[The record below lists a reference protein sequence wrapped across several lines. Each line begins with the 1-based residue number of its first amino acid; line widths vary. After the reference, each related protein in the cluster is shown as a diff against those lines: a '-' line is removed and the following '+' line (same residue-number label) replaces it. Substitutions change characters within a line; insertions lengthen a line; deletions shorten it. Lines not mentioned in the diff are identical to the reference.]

1 MSQNEILLGF
11 GLKVKNNGSSSYCR
25 VSKTTLPAGATVQIQ
40 YDSKDEKSLAIRNF
54 AQSNA
59 INGFN
64 QFEYSDLTFVP
75 GVNDGGSGSGNN
87 EFSVSDLDLSANADK
102 VFTTMHLTPD
112 LDNYIEGTNAVGE
125 VKTVALPPP
134 ELFYDAYSLSNAE
147 NMLLQADNMF
157 VPDQANNPIAFFSG
171 DIESLAAS
179 QYRVNLGDQQHTFI
193 QFKNSQ
199 TNATLE
205 IHIDNEIRRIQNGLE
220 VAVFP
225 NEHVNNI
232 IFAITEQNSVRILGW
247 NDTVNVNPNNSALPV
262 GYDTISIK
270 VAKTDG
276 VSSVEHTDAEY
287 VQLLRGTNLVELR
300 PISAFFKVFSGKFK
314 LSVDTSKAGAL
325 YLFNRDTQP
334 TEKLTYSNVA
344 LTYLNNYAIGIQ
356 SIGNGNLF
364 LLVGKVTG
372 SQPAFNIN
380 IVDAVGIEEFSFE
393 FVSLRT
399 MYIYRNETK
408 IGTALFDQDF
418 LPYLQTVCEFP
429 STEFESFGYDF
440 SESYELLEYKL
451 PESAADGDVFHLLSA
466 GTLFNKQLLVGDYI
480 TVYGNKSNIAIN
492 RLPKI
497 PIRKTLQV
505 ISNSNSITTQ
515 NVYAIYDEQLGTI
528 MLGGEYYNGGSDVG
542 LLFYIDISSIEKD
555 INARLLIPMFIDGSS
570 TFFNIQ
576 KDGDKLNFTSTVNTY
591 GQNMII
597 GSIVAEVSA

>member
-11 GLKVKNNGSSSYCR
+11 GLKVKNNGSPSYCR

-87 EFSVSDLDLSANADK
+87 EFSVSDLDLNAIADK

-112 LDNYIEGTNAVGE
+112 LDNYIQGNSSVGE
-125 VKTVALPPP
+125 VKTAEIPPP
-134 ELFYDAYSLSNAE
+134 ELFYDAYTLSNAQ
-147 NMLLQADNMF
+147 NMLMQPDNMF

-171 DIESLAAS
+171 EIESLAAS

-232 IFAITEQNSVRILGW
+232 IFAITDQNSVRILGW
-247 NDTVNVNPNNSALPV
+247 NDTVNVNPNNSALPI
-262 GYDTISIK
+262 GFDTISIK

-276 VSSVEHTDAEY
+276 VEVVEHTTDQF
-287 VQLLRGTNLVELR
+287 VQVVRGTNLVELR
-300 PISAFFKVFSGKFK
+300 PISAYFKVFSGKFK

-380 IVDAVGIEEFSFE
+380 IDDAVGIEEFSFE
-393 FVSLRT
+393 FVSSRT
-399 MYIYRNETK
+399 MYIYRNDTK

-440 SESYELLEYKL
+440 SESYELLDYKL
-451 PESAADGDVFHLLSA
+451 PESAADGDVFHLTTG
-466 GTLFNKQLLVGDYI
+466 GTLFNKVLLPDDYI

-515 NVYAIYDEQLGTI
+515 NVYAIYDEQLGIIT
-528 MLGGEYYNGGSDVG
+528 LGGEYYNGGSDVG
-542 LLFYIDISSIEKD
+542 LLFYIDISNIDKD
-555 INARLLIPMFIDGSS
+555 INSRLLLPMFVEGS
-570 TFFNIQ
+570 TNFFNIE
-576 KDGDKLNFTSTVNTY
+576 KVEGRLNFTSTSNTY
-591 GQNMII
+591 GQNMIV